1 MQALPI
7 RLSPGDDL
15 RQALGLAL
23 ALHRTEAAYVVQGIG
38 SLSAVELR
46 FAGVDQ
52 PASLRGDYEI
62 LTLAGS
68 LAVNGAHLHMSVSD
82 AQGRVL
88 GGHVAPGC
96 IVRTTAE
103 VLLTLLPG
111 YRFTRE
117 HDAQTGFQELVIRND
132 PEA

>member
-1 MQALPI
+1 MHALPL

-15 RQALGLAL
+15 RDALGAVLAE
-23 ALHRTEAAYVVQGIG
+23 HGVAAGYVVQGIG

-46 FAGVDQ
+46 FAGVDT

-68 LAVNGAHLHMSVSD
+68 LSPDGAHLHASVSD

-88 GGHVAPGC
+88 GGHVARGC

-103 VLLTLLPG
+103 VLLMLLPE
-111 YRFTRE
+111 YRFSRE
-117 HDAQTGFQELVIRND
+117 HDARSGFAELFVRHT
-132 PEA
+132 